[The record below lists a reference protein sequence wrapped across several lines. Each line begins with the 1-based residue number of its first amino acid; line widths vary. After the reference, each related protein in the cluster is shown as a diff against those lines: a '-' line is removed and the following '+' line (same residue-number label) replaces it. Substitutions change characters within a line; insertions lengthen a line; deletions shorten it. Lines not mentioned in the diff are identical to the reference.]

1 MRNIKPELI
10 ALTIILF
17 LGSYLYFSKLD
28 SIPSGLY
35 VDEAT
40 TGYNAYSLLKTGKDE
55 YGKAYPV
62 ALRFLGSYSPPLYT
76 YLSIPIMAI
85 NGLNIFSTRVLSSI
99 SGLLS
104 ILLVFHF
111 LKALKITKSRWTP
124 ALGALLF
131 AISPWTVF
139 YSRVGYEL
147 YLAFFIFALGV
158 FFFWQGLK
166 KPKLLIPGFALL
178 SLSTYGAHPEQILA
192 PVFIV
197 GVTILFRKEL
207 LAKKSKKYSL
217 AGLFIAGL
225 IQLPYL
231 TIISTP
237 ALFSKTSLFYKGV
250 VFAQAEKIAHFLPT
264 FIAFPLSFLREF
276 LSQYLTYFSPRSLF
290 FLPDP
295 DPQRGLPELSVFY
308 SWMII
313 PYFVGVYLLLKGRKK
328 RSLKFILLLCF
339 LAPMPAALAGDPF
352 STQRALPLLLPLI
365 IIITLGT
372 DQIIAKIK
380 TKIWLPALAI
390 LVSFSLLLLWR
401 SYFVFLPNE
410 RAKAWGYGFAQLAEE
425 IKRRPKEKFVIDQ
438 SRTKPAYIEL
448 AFYLKYPPQ
457 KFQKEVD
464 QTIKQNYYT
473 NTIFSENYSFA
484 NIETRNIKWEE
495 DIYKEQILV
504 GDELAISEGQAKEHF
519 LTKVFEIRDPVEA
532 IVFQGYKTNPKEK
545 CTKTLNLNPLCAN

>member
-1 MRNIKPELI
+1 MRNTKFIIAFIFILALGGFLYFHKLELI
-10 ALTIILF
+10 
-17 LGSYLYFSKLD
+17 
-28 SIPSGLY
+28 PNGLY
-35 VDEAT
+35 VDEAV

-76 YLSIPIMAI
+76 YLSIPIVAI
-85 NGLNIFSTRVLSSI
+85 NGLSIFSTRIVSSI

-111 LKALKITKSRWTP
+111 LKALKITKSKWTP

-147 YLAFFIFALGV
+147 YLAFFAFALGV
-158 FFFWQGLK
+158 FFVWQGLK
-166 KPKLLIPGFALL
+166 KPKLLIHGFALL
-178 SLSTYGAHPEQILA
+178 SLSTYTAHPEQILT
-192 PVFIV
+192 PIFIV
-197 GVTILFRKEL
+197 GITVFFRKEL
-207 LAKKSKKYSL
+207 LAKKSKKYFL

-231 TIISTP
+231 TIISSP

-328 RSLKFILLLCF
+328 RSLKFILLLCL
-339 LAPMPAALAGDPF
+339 LAPLPAALAGDPF
-352 STQRALPLLLPLI
+352 STQRALPLLLPLSL
-365 IIITLGT
+365 IITLGV
-372 DQIIAKIK
+372 DRLIYKARLKV
-380 TKIWLPALAI
+380 WLATLI
-390 LVSFSLLLLWR
+390 GLLTLSFLLLWR
-401 SYFVFLPNE
+401 SYFVLLPNE
-410 RAKAWGYGFAQLAEE
+410 RAKTWGYGFKQLAEE
-425 IKRRPKEKFVIDQ
+425 IKKRPNDKFLIDQ
-438 SRTKPAYIEL
+438 SRIKPAYVEL
-448 AFYLKYPPQ
+448 AFFLKYPPEQ
-457 KFQKEVD
+457 LHKEID
-464 QTIKQNYYT
+464 QSIKDNYYT
-473 NTIFSENYSFA
+473 KTVFSPHYQFA
-484 NIETRNIKWEE
+484 NIETRNINWEK
-495 DIYKEQILV
+495 DIYTKQIIV
-504 GDELAISEGQAKEHF
+504 GDELAISENQAKEHF
-519 LTKVFEIRDPVEA
+519 LNIVFEIRSPLDEV
-532 IVFQGYKTNPKEK
+532 VFQAYETNPQQK
-545 CTKTLNLNPLCAN
+545 CAKIFFKNPLCVN